1 MLDTRAL
8 AEKPVRRIVGL
19 MSGTSVDGVDAA
31 LVEVSGTGPSLRLER
46 IVATI
51 TEPFTDDERARIHS
65 LFDGHV
71 SDICEMNV
79 ILGERFAAAALAVI
93 AAAGLESGDV
103 DLIGSHGQTVYHIP
117 PSAAGRTASSLQIGE
132 SAVIAEGTGIA
143 TVANFRP
150 RDIAAGGHG
159 APLVPYVDWALCRRE
174 DETIALQNIG
184 GIANVTVV
192 TPDLDGALAFDTG
205 PGNMVID
212 AAVDIATNRERA
224 YDEGGTIAS
233 TRVPDERHL
242 QTLLADP
249 YFAIAPPKS
258 TGREYWGA
266 EFMDGVRGAAD
277 AEQLVSD
284 LTEFVARSIHD
295 AYARYVLPRHDL
307 AGVYLSGG
315 GERNPVL
322 RRRLSELFAPI
333 AVRSSDDL
341 GLPGDSKEAVAFA
354 VLANETIC
362 GTASNVPSAT
372 GASGSRV
379 LGTITPGVS

>member
-79 ILGERFAAAALAVI
+79 VLGERFAAAALTVI
-93 AAAGLESGDV
+93 EAAGLDPHDV

-132 SAVIAEGTGIA
+132 PAVMAERTGIA

-150 RDIAAGGHG
+150 RDIAAGGQG

-174 DETIALQNIG
+174 DETVALQNIG

-192 TPDLDGALAFDTG
+192 TPDLDGVLAFDTG
-205 PGNMVID
+205 PGNMIVD
-212 AAVDIATNRERA
+212 AAVGIATNGA
-224 YDEGGTIAS
+224 QAFDEDGRIAL
-233 TRVPDERHL
+233 RHAPDERHVRA
-242 QTLLADP
+242 LLTDP
-249 YFAIAPPKS
+249 YFAVAPPKS

-266 EFMDGVRGAAD
+266 EFIDRVRGAAD
-277 AEQLVSD
+277 PERLVSD

-295 AYARYVLPRHDL
+295 AYARYVLPRHDVG
-307 AGVYLSGG
+307 GVYLSGG

-333 AVRSSDDL
+333 PVRSSDDL
-341 GLPGDSKEAVAFA
+341 GLPGGSKEAVAFA

-372 GASGSRV
+372 GASGPRV
-379 LGTITPGVS
+379 LGTITPGVA